1 MLLSKYNYLDV
12 VPIRF
17 TTLLDFYLN
26 AFSKVYIHFV
36 LLLRFKMCICY
47 CFTVINRE
55 NFIGLYGDPKMGNP
69 SG

>member
-1 MLLSKYNYLDV
+1 MLLSKYYFLDV

-36 LLLRFKMCICY
+36 LLLCFKMRIC

-55 NFIGLYGDPKMGNP
+55 NFVVLYGDPTMGNP